1 MKKVELS
8 FEDCYEVIHREIL
21 KRKSKWTLTAIASI
35 EFADIVQIILL
46 HIWKKW
52 PLYDQTKPLLPWLS
66 VIIMNQIRNLVRNNY
81 TNFSRPCLRCQA
93 AIDQEGCRIYGEQ
106 CNTCPL
112 YEYWTRNKQSA
123 THIKLALPIENHTD
137 EVYKMPDNNTGDIEN
152 GEEKLR
158 VIMKKILK
166 PMEYKVYYQLYVL
179 HQSEEMTGKNLGF
192 ISNENHRKP
201 GYRRLY
207 TLIQEVKEKA
217 RKYISEF
224 GIE

>member
-35 EFADIVQIILL
+35 EFADVVQIILL

-81 TNFSRPCLRCQA
+81 TNFSRPCLRCGA
-93 AIDQEGCRIYGEQ
+93 AVDQNDCRIYGEQ

-166 PMEYKVYYQLYVL
+166 PMEYKVYECLYIK
-179 HQSEEMTGKNLGF
+179 HQSEDVVAKGLGF
-192 ISNENHRKP
+192 ISNEGRKP
-201 GYRRLY
+201 GYRQL
-207 TLIQEVKEKA
+207 LNLDQSIKIKA
-217 RKYISEF
+217 KKYIEEY

>member
-8 FEDCYEVIHREIL
+8 FEDCYDVIYKEVW
-21 KRKSKWTLTAIASI
+21 KRKSKWTLTALASI
-35 EFADIVQIILL
+35 DYQDVSQIILL

-52 PLYDQTKPLLPWLS
+52 LQYDQNKPLLPWLS
-66 VIIMNQIRNLVRNNY
+66 RVIMNQIRNLVRNNY
-81 TNFSRPCLRCQA
+81 TNYSRPCLRCDA

-112 YEYWTRNKQSA
+112 YTYWTHNKQSA

-152 GEEKLR
+152 GEKKFH

-166 PMEYKVYYQLYVL
+166 PMEYKVYEGLYIK
-179 HQSEEMTGKNLGF
+179 HQSEDVIAKSLGF
-192 ISNENHRKP
+192 ISNEGRKP
-201 GYRRLY
+201 GYRRIFQLDKD
-207 TLIQEVKEKA
+207 LKEKA
-217 RKYISEF
+217 KKYIEEY